1 MNLASYRCAEPNIS
15 SSMASMRFAQVS
27 RMLSSDMMDGSE
39 AGWSGVRISF
49 EGRGERGKGVV
60 VVVVTD

>member
-1 MNLASYRCAEPNIS
+1 
-15 SSMASMRFAQVS
+15 
-27 RMLSSDMMDGSE
+27 MLSSDMMDGSE